1 MKRFLL
7 FFLTALGAFAGFE
20 SLSENMSDYK
30 FSQIDYNSSFK
41 SKEYP
46 MEDPFYGANIA
57 YGVIHT
63 TSYDIFYFDLIHD
76 FDEFEPSSFGE
87 FTLSSLFKEYKD
99 TKYTLDL
106 HFTDGTFV
114 GDCFIKT
121 AKISPNTI
129 RINYYPGNNNTKAGN
144 LDSRSI
150 INKLLNVDLEQ
161 ITINSDNN
169 SYSFYISDATSSYYI
184 KQAYDQA
191 CKAPIKTAPSTPTYS
206 NSISEK
212 KPSEPATKGTASQ
225 PKSSTGGILSN
236 FNKLAKKGSVPAI
249 DLVLK
254 KCGLYD
260 SNISWE
266 DAKTNLMNSNYNA
279 TIDEIG
285 INFTCPFSYNEIVP
299 TCMVLTNFKNTSFRF
314 AVNDNDTQ
322 RNLARKLTEDMKAG
336 GATIDYTIDTP
347 EKAFRSYGNYRQ
359 KIISI
364 TTNKTGVLVDIF

>member
-7 FFLTALGAFAGFE
+7 FILTAFWALAGFQ

-87 FTLSSLFKEYKD
+87 FTLSSLFEEYKD

-106 HFTDGTFV
+106 HFTDGSFV

-129 RINYYPGNNNTKAGN
+129 RINYYPGNNTKVGN

-169 SYSFYISDATSSYYI
+169 SYTFYISNTTSSYYI
-184 KQAYDQA
+184 NQAYEQA

-212 KPSEPATKGTASQ
+212 KPSEPTTKGTASQ

-236 FNKLAKKGSVPAI
+236 FNKLAKKGSVTAI
-249 DLVLK
+249 DLVRK

-266 DAKTNLMNSNYNA
+266 DAKTNLMKSDYNA
-279 TIDEIG
+279 TVDEIG
-285 INFTCPFSYNEIVP
+285 INFTCPFSYNGIVP
-299 TCMVLTNFKNTSFRF
+299 TCMVLTNFTNTNFRF
-314 AVNDNDTQ
+314 AVNENEAK

-347 EKAFRSYGNYRQ
+347 EKAFRTYGSYDN
-359 KIISI
+359 KTISI
-364 TTNKTGVLVDIF
+364 TTNKAGVLVDIF

>member
-7 FFLTALGAFAGFE
+7 FILTAFWALAGFQ

-87 FTLSSLFKEYKD
+87 FTLSSLFEEYKD

-106 HFTDGTFV
+106 HFTDGSFV

-129 RINYYPGNNNTKAGN
+129 RINYYPGNNTKVGN

-169 SYSFYISDATSSYYI
+169 SYTFYISNTTSSYYI
-184 KQAYDQA
+184 NQAYEQA

-212 KPSEPATKGTASQ
+212 KPSEPTTKGTASQ

-236 FNKLAKKGSVPAI
+236 FNKLAKKGSVTAI
-249 DLVLK
+249 DLVRK

-266 DAKTNLMNSNYNA
+266 DAKTNLMKSDYNA
-279 TIDEIG
+279 TVDEIG
-285 INFTCPFSYNEIVP
+285 INFTCPFSYNGIVP
-299 TCMVLTNFKNTSFRF
+299 TCMVLTNFTNTTFRF
-314 AVNDNDTQ
+314 AVNENEAK

-347 EKAFRSYGNYRQ
+347 EKAFRTYGSYDN
-359 KIISI
+359 KTISI
-364 TTNKTGVLVDIF
+364 TTNKAGVLVDIF

>member
-7 FFLTALGAFAGFE
+7 FILTAFWALAGFQ

-87 FTLSSLFKEYKD
+87 FTLSSLFEEYKD

-106 HFTDGTFV
+106 HFTDGSFV

-129 RINYYPGNNNTKAGN
+129 RINYYPGNNTKVGN

-169 SYSFYISDATSSYYI
+169 SYTFYISNTTSSYYI
-184 KQAYDQA
+184 NQAYEQA

-212 KPSEPATKGTASQ
+212 KPSEPTTKGTASQ

-236 FNKLAKKGSVPAI
+236 FNKLAKKGSVTAI
-249 DLVLK
+249 DLVRK

-266 DAKTNLMNSNYNA
+266 DAKTNLMKSDYNA
-279 TIDEIG
+279 TVDEIG
-285 INFTCPFSYNEIVP
+285 INFTCPFSYNGIVP
-299 TCMVLTNFKNTSFRF
+299 TCMVLTNFTNTTFRF
-314 AVNDNDTQ
+314 AVNENEAK

-347 EKAFRSYGNYRQ
+347 EKAFRIYGSYDN
-359 KIISI
+359 KTISI
-364 TTNKTGVLVDIF
+364 TTNKAGVLVDIF